1 MATRKKSLYEILGVS
16 RDANSI
22 DLGLAYR
29 QALAAAERAVPQDP
43 TQQAL
48 IAQAQEILLNPDR
61 RAAYD
66 ASLVTADEKEA
77 AKEQSGAP
85 DLDLGGDEAS
95 TTARKLPWLPIVGA
109 LVIVAIGAFFTFRS
123 TPVPEQRMA
132 EAPKAVTPI
141 VPPAPPK
148 SRSANEILTMALPS
162 VGRVLSYDMSGRMTP
177 VGLALAIEQ
186 GTMVTTCDGVVA
198 GTQLVVKLGAESHSA
213 NLLITDET
221 LGLCKLSVPG
231 VVLRSLVV
239 AADEPKA
246 GDTIHA
252 LNANDQGEMALT
264 KGTVT
269 KVTSAPAGRVLEIS
283 MPISPT
289 GSGGAI
295 FDDFGRVVGIAT
307 LRPGAGASMA
317 LPASALAEM
326 RSRTRN

>member
-22 DLGLAYR
+22 DLGLAY
-29 QALAAAERAVPQDP
+29 QEALAAAERVVPPDP
-43 TQQAL
+43 THQAL
-48 IAQAQEILLNPDR
+48 IAQAQEILLNPAR

-66 ASLVTADEKEA
+66 ASLVTLAEKEA
-77 AKEQSGAP
+77 AKEQAGAP

-95 TTARKLPWLPIVGA
+95 AGSRKLPWLPIIGA
-109 LVIVAIGAFFTFRS
+109 LAIVAIGAFFTFRS
-123 TPVPEQRMA
+123 TPVPEQRTA
-132 EAPKAVTPI
+132 DAPKTATPI

-148 SRSANEILTMALPS
+148 PRTAAEILAMAMPS
-162 VGRVLSYDMSGRMTP
+162 IGRVMSYDMSGRMTP
-177 VGLALAIEQ
+177 VGLALAVEQ
-186 GTMVTTCDGVVA
+186 GAMVTTCEGVVA

-213 NLLITDET
+213 NLLITDEA

-231 VVLRSLVV
+231 VTLKSLVV
-239 AADEPKA
+239 AAEEPQA

-252 LNANDQGEMALT
+252 LGANEKGDMALT
-264 KGTVT
+264 QGTVK
-269 KVTSAPAGRVLEIS
+269 KVTSTRSGRTLEVS
-283 MPISPT
+283 MPISAT

-295 FDDFGRVVGIAT
+295 FDNFGRVVGVAT
-307 LRPGAGASMA
+307 PGAGASAA